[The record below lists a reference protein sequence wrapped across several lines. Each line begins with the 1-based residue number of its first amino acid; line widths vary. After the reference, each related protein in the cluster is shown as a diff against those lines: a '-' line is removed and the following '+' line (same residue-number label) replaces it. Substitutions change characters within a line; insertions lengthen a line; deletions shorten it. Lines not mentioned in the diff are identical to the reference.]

1 MPARS
6 LLLVSLLSLGCS
18 GGTDLDNPEHV
29 AAWANSASALAVY
42 LPAYEPIGVAD
53 GEVSVGDGTCPSVVD
68 DGTTLVIT
76 GGCTTGDGRRFEGT
90 ATVVRGADGRID
102 LTLDGYGN
110 ADEDDSVPRVTGT
123 FAIVRTS
130 AEAQTFVAQYVQ
142 DGLLSLDVD
151 YAGSV
156 EGTYDG
162 ATLWNGQGTVA
173 RGGFTDAS
181 GEAAAVTVDQR
192 RDDDVCRGEAA
203 SGTTTIDHADRTLVI
218 EYDGA
223 TACDEDHS
231 ARYRVDGEDRGTV
244 PGITCAAS
252 PCRGGSGLLLL
263 APLAALMLSIRRRVR
278 R

>member
-1 MPARS
+1 MRARS
-6 LLLVSLLSLGCS
+6 LLLVSIVALGCS
-18 GGTDLDNPEHV
+18 GGTDLENPEHV

-42 LPAYEPIGVAD
+42 IPAYEPIGVAD
-53 GEVSVGDGTCPSVVD
+53 GEVTVGDGTCPSVDD

-76 GGCTTGDGRRFEGT
+76 GGCTTEDGRRFEGT
-90 ATVVRGADGRID
+90 ATVVRGAEGRID
-102 LTLDGYGN
+102 LTLDGYGR
-110 ADEDDSVPRVTGT
+110 ADEADSVPRVTGT

-130 AEAQTFVAQYVQ
+130 AEEQVFQAEYVQ
-142 DGLLSLDVD
+142 DGLLTLDVA
-151 YAGSV
+151 YTGTV

-162 ATLWNGQGTVA
+162 ATLWNGNGSVA

-181 GEAAAVTVDQR
+181 GEVAAVTVDQL
-192 RDDDVCRGEAA
+192 RDDDVCAGEAA
-203 SGTTTIDHADRTLVI
+203 SGTTTIDLVDQILVI

-252 PCRGGSGLLLL
+252 PGRSGSGLLLL
-263 APLAALMLSIRRRVR
+263 APLAALLLRIRRPR